1 MIYEVVAVG
10 KNTDDR
16 RSKTNDGKNMVEGGK
31 LKRETEEEG
40 RAQGIARPWSIN
52 EFDLERIRHEETSLI
67 CKLNYDNDRC
77 GRSLAIIY
85 KFNVK
90 WGGWIWKVRRPS
102 GEETA
107 RRTAGR

>member
-40 RAQGIARPWSIN
+40 RAQGIARP
-52 EFDLERIRHEETSLI
+52 
-67 CKLNYDNDRC
+67 
-77 GRSLAIIY
+77 
-85 KFNVK
+85 
-90 WGGWIWKVRRPS
+90 
-102 GEETA
+102 
-107 RRTAGR
+107 